1 MSVLATVLLAW
12 AAVYAY
18 LCAYHVT
25 LYLRRRTEREY
36 LAFGLLTGGFAVIAI
51 SNALHVDAESVAEAT
66 FALRIG
72 TVGLAVALAFYVD
85 FAAALTGRRGPLRAI
100 AYGWALLGLGLEV
113 AGLGV
118 VPEPSEPW
126 WQWGQAF
133 TRPTASST
141 WFGRAHVIG
150 LWVLSS
156 WATFPLVRDLRSPSF
171 LGRLALGP
179 ARFLGLSA
187 ALGVV
192 AAFHDLLV
200 RLGVLYAPTLMDH
213 AGIVFVFAMSY
224 ALLDRFVRASEEL
237 RAKTAELGLAYEELR
252 QTQERLVRK
261 EQLAA
266 VGELSAVIA
275 HEVRNPL
282 AVIKNSVSGLRRRVV
297 SDADRAT
304 LLDILDE
311 ETDRLNRLVHD
322 LLAYAQP
329 VVPKGREL
337 IVRDL
342 TRRVVE
348 RARSGIPH
356 ADSVHIEWKLDG
368 PETVH
373 GDPELLR
380 HALVNVVE
388 NALQAM
394 PGGGT
399 LTVRSQAA
407 DLEGKPAVAIS
418 FSDTGEGMDTIVR
431 AKARN
436 PFFTTRPSGTG
447 LGLAIVDRVIRNHGG
462 RVEIDSQH
470 GIGTTI
476 RLVLLRERTSMVPIP
491 VGESGEGRLSGIRE
505 VGP

>member
-25 LYLRRRTEREY
+25 LYWRRRSEREY
-36 LAFGLLTGGFAVIAI
+36 LAFGLLTGGFALIAV
-51 SNALHVDAESVAEAT
+51 SNALFVDAETLGRAT

-72 TVGLAVALAFYVD
+72 SVGLAVALAFYVD
-85 FAAALTGRRGPLRAI
+85 FAGELLGGRPRLRAF
-100 AYGWALLGLGLEV
+100 AYVWAVIGLGIEV
-113 AGLGV
+113 SGFGV
-118 VPEPSEPW
+118 EAKPSEPLW
-126 WQWGQAF
+126 SWGDRVALVPHATVF
-133 TRPTASST
+133 SRI
-141 WFGRAHVIG
+141 HVVG
-150 LWVLSS
+150 LWVISS
-156 WATFPLVRDLRSPSF
+156 VATFPLVRHLRTPT
-171 LGRLALGP
+171 LLAQLAPNP
-179 ARFLGLSA
+179 ARLLGLSA
-187 ALGVV
+187 LVGVV
-192 AAFHDLLV
+192 AAGHDLMI
-200 RLGVLYAPTLMDH
+200 RLGLLAAPTLLDH
-213 AGIVFVFAMSY
+213 AGILFVFAMSY
-224 ALLDRFVRASEEL
+224 ALLDRFVHASEEL
-237 RAKTAELGLAYEELR
+237 RAKTAELAHAYEELR

-329 VVPKGREL
+329 VVPKGRAL
-337 IVRDL
+337 VVRDL
-342 TRRVVE
+342 VRRVVE

-356 ADSVHIEWKLDG
+356 ADSVTFEWLLEG
-368 PETVH
+368 PDTVH

-394 PGGGT
+394 PAGGT
-399 LTVRSQAA
+399 LTIRSEAA
-407 DLEGKPAVAIS
+407 VLGGKDAVALS

-447 LGLAIVDRVIRNHGG
+447 LGLAIVDRVVRNHGG
-462 RVEIDSQH
+462 RVEIDSKH
-470 GIGTTI
+470 GEGTTI
-476 RLVLLRERTSMVPIP
+476 RLVLPRERTSLIPIP
-491 VGESGEGRLSGIRE
+491 VGEGGEGRLSGIRE
-505 VGP
+505 VSS

>member
-1 MSVLATVLLAW
+1 MSPLATVLLAW

-25 LYLRRRTEREY
+25 LYWRRRSEREY
-36 LAFGLLTGGFAVIAI
+36 LAFGLLTGGFAIIAV
-51 SNALHVDAESVAEAT
+51 SNALHVEARTLAQST

-72 TVGLAVALAFYVD
+72 SVGLSVAGAFYVD
-85 FAAALTGRRGPLRAI
+85 FAGELTGRRSKLRGI
-100 AYGWALLGLGLEV
+100 AYAWAVVGLGLEV
-113 AGLGV
+113 AGLGIGDGIED
-118 VPEPSEPW
+118 PMWRWGGIEAPSPRTTIF
-126 WQWGQAF
+126 GQVHI
-133 TRPTASST
+133 T
-141 WFGRAHVIG
+141 I
-150 LWVLSS
+150 LWLVTSI
-156 WATFPLVRDLRSPSF
+156 ATYPLVRQLRAPA
-171 LGRLALGP
+171 LLAQLSVGP
-179 ARFLGLSA
+179 ARLLVASAFVGILA
-187 ALGVV
+187 AL
-192 AAFHDLLV
+192 HDLAI
-200 RLGVLYAPTLMDH
+200 RLGALRAPTLLDH
-213 AGIVFVFAMSY
+213 AGILFVFAMSY

-237 RAKTAELGLAYEELR
+237 RGKTAELARAYEELR

-337 IVRDL
+337 VVREL
-342 TRRVVE
+342 TRRVLD
-348 RARSGIPH
+348 RALSGIAH
-356 ADSVHIEWKLDG
+356 AALVHIDWQLDG

-399 LTVRSQAA
+399 LTIRSEAA
-407 DLEGKPAVAIS
+407 ELEGKAAVALS
-418 FSDTGEGMDTIVR
+418 FADTGEGMDTIVR

-462 RVEIDSQH
+462 RVEIDSKH
-470 GIGTTI
+470 GAGTTL
-476 RLVLLRERTSMVPIP
+476 RLVLPRERTSLVPIP

-505 VGP
+505 VSS

>member
-1 MSVLATVLLAW
+1 MSTLATVLLAW

-25 LYLRRRTEREY
+25 LYWRRRSEREY
-36 LAFGLLTGGFAVIAI
+36 LAFGLLTGGFAIIAV
-51 SNALHVDAESVAEAT
+51 SNALHVDAATFEESS

-72 TVGLAVALAFYVD
+72 SVGLSVAAAFYVD
-85 FAAALTGRRGPLRAI
+85 FAGELTGRRSSLRGF
-100 AYGWALLGLGLEV
+100 AYAWAVVGLALEV
-113 AGLGV
+113 AGLGIDTA
-118 VPEPSEPW
+118 PEAPTWRWGGLHAPSPRTTIF
-126 WQWGQAF
+126 GQV
-133 TRPTASST
+133 
-141 WFGRAHVIG
+141 HVT
-150 LWVLSS
+150 VL
-156 WATFPLVRDLRSPSF
+156 WATTSIATYPLVRQLRAPALLSELSP
-171 LGRLALGP
+171 AP
-179 ARFLGLSA
+179 ARLLVVSALVGIVA
-187 ALGVV
+187 AL
-192 AAFHDLLV
+192 HDLAI
-200 RLGVLYAPTLMDH
+200 RLGVLRAPTLLDH
-213 AGIVFVFAMSY
+213 AGILFVFAMSY

-237 RAKTAELGLAYEELR
+237 RGKTAELASAYEELR

-337 IVRDL
+337 VVRDL
-342 TRRVVE
+342 TRRVLD
-348 RARSGIPH
+348 RALSGIAH
-356 ADSVHIEWKLDG
+356 AELVQIEWHLDG

-394 PGGGT
+394 PSGGT
-399 LTVRSQAA
+399 LTVRSEAA
-407 DLEGKPAVAIS
+407 ELDGKAAVALS
-418 FSDTGEGMDTIVR
+418 FADTGEGMDTIVR

-462 RVEIDSQH
+462 RVEIDSKH
-470 GIGTTI
+470 GAGTTI
-476 RLVLLRERTSMVPIP
+476 RLLLPRERTSLIPIP
-491 VGESGEGRLSGIRE
+491 VGESGEGRLSEIRE
-505 VGP
+505 VSS